1 MKNKA
6 LIIFLVF
13 LSGLLMGGLALMLY
27 RNELRGPE
35 LRSWQVPSGPSGEA
49 ADFSEIVRAVSP
61 SVVNISVIKRQK
73 KSRPYVDQ
81 QFFDY
86 FDDFF
91 NPPGEDEDLGGSGTG
106 MYRERSQGSGLVVTP
121 DGYIITNY
129 HVVGGAEKIKV
140 TMYDRRIFSGQLIGA
155 DRQSDIAIIKVEAED
170 LATIP
175 WGDSDSLKVGQ
186 FVLSIGNPYGLSHT
200 VTLGIISATGRA
212 NVGITDYEDF
222 IQTDAAINPGN
233 SGGPLVN
240 TRGELAGINTAIFSK
255 SGGYQGIGFSVPS
268 NIVRSVMDQILS
280 TGRVVRGWIG
290 AALQDLTPELGR
302 EFNHMGPGGA
312 LVSDV
317 FAEGP
322 AEASGLRAGDI
333 ILRFDGHEVSDS
345 SSLKNRVARSRPGQ
359 TVQAQV
365 LRGGGVIEITMSV
378 GEKSEQAAEATIE
391 TSDRKSGGDALDGLG
406 VITLTPEVAS
416 QLQMGRDV
424 RGVVIES
431 VREGSA
437 ASEAGLKRGD
447 VIMEMGRKPTQNMD
461 EYLKAAP
468 AVSRKAAVLMYINRG
483 GRKFYTTLSAQ

>member
-1 MKNKA
+1 MKNRA

-13 LSGLLMGGLALMLY
+13 LSGLLLGGLALMLY
-27 RNELRGPE
+27 RSELRGPE
-35 LRSWQVPSGPSGEA
+35 LRTWQAPSGPSGQA
-49 ADFSEIVRAVSP
+49 ADFSQIVEAVSP

-73 KSRPYVDQ
+73 KSRPYMDQ

-91 NPPGEDEDLGGSGTG
+91 NPPGDEEGYSGA
-106 MYRERSQGSGLVVTP
+106 YRERSQGSGLVVTP

-129 HVVGGAEKIKV
+129 HVVGGAERIKV
-140 TMYDRRIFSGQLIGA
+140 TMYDRRIFSARLIGA
-155 DRQSDIAIIKVEAED
+155 DRQSDIAIIKVEAEE

-175 WGDSDSLKVGQ
+175 WADSDALKVGQ
-186 FVLSIGNPYGLSHT
+186 FVLSIGNPFGLSHT

-268 NIVRSVMDQILS
+268 NIVRSVMEQILN

-290 AALQDLTPELGR
+290 ASLQDLSPELGR
-302 EFNHMGPGGA
+302 EFGHLGPGGA

-317 FAEGP
+317 FADSP
-322 AEASGLRAGDI
+322 AEAAGLRAGDI
-333 ILRFDGHEVSDS
+333 ILRFDGHEVSDAS
-345 SSLKNRVARSRPGQ
+345 TLTNRVARSRPGQ
-359 TVQAQV
+359 AVQAQV
-365 LRGGGVIEITMSV
+365 LRDGGVVDVTMSV
-378 GEKSEQAAEATIE
+378 GEKSEQAAEASIE
-391 TSDRKSGGDALDGLG
+391 SGAQASKADALDGLG
-406 VITLTPEVAS
+406 VIALTSEVAS
-416 QLQMGRDV
+416 QLQIGRDV
-424 RGVVIES
+424 RGVVVDT

-447 VIMEMGRKPTQNMD
+447 VIMEMGRKPTASMD

-468 AVSRKAAVLMYINRG
+468 SVSKKAAALMYINRG
-483 GRKFYTTLSAQ
+483 GRKFYITLSAQ